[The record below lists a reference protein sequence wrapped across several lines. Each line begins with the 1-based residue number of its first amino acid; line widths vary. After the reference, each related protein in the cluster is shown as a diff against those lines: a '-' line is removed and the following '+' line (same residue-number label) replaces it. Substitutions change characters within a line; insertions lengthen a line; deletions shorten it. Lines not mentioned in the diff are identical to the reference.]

1 MSLASPGGVTSSSRS
16 TYWKLAP
23 HAPEPGEHVK
33 EQSYNFYVRWLLMQ
47 IFFLFDSIRKC
58 KHQVAHYAQQ
68 TFRIVGL
75 GWDSVFVANWVELSG
90 AFAGGHNSGVLSA
103 RSSTMM
109 IVVHMLISDQGQA
122 ESDRHIYRISAVEL
136 NLFRPVPAVQLVSV
150 PHAKGSSHRQVW

>member
-1 MSLASPGGVTSSSRS
+1 
-16 TYWKLAP
+16 
-23 HAPEPGEHVK
+23 
-33 EQSYNFYVRWLLMQ
+33 MQ
-47 IFFLFDSIRKC
+47 FSFLFDFIRKC

-103 RSSTMM
+103 RSSTMVL
-109 IVVHMLISDQGQA
+109 VVHMLISDQGQA

-136 NLFRPVPAVQLVSV
+136 NLFRTVSAVQLVSV

>member
-1 MSLASPGGVTSSSRS
+1 
-16 TYWKLAP
+16 
-23 HAPEPGEHVK
+23 
-33 EQSYNFYVRWLLMQ
+33 MQ
-47 IFFLFDSIRKC
+47 FFSMQDFIRKG

-75 GWDSVFVANWVELSG
+75 GWHSIFIISSVELSC

-109 IVVHMLISDQGQA
+109 IVVLMLISDQGQA
-122 ESDRHIYRISAVEL
+122 ESDRHIYRMSAVEL
-136 NLFRPVPAVQLVSV
+136 NLFRPVSAVQLVSV